1 MEKNSMFKKLAEFMQ
16 SESLTCQDL
25 EAFIIFRN
33 QKLDELESRIQ
44 SIREGTSDNQIVRRW
59 HDSSVSNYHL
69 TGYDPIEKLVIL
81 CPQNNHELLAAEVIS
96 SSEMIFGNY
105 DFASPF

>member
-25 EAFIIFRN
+25 EAFISFRN

-44 SIREGTSDNQIVRRW
+44 SIREGTS
-59 HDSSVSNYHL
+59 
-69 TGYDPIEKLVIL
+69 E
-81 CPQNNHELLAAEVIS
+81 
-96 SSEMIFGNY
+96 
-105 DFASPF
+105 

>member
-1 MEKNSMFKKLAEFMQ
+1 MFKKLAEFMQ

-25 EAFIIFRN
+25 EAFISFRN

-44 SIREGTSDNQIVRRW
+44 SIREGTSDDQVVRSW
-59 HDSSVSNYHL
+59 SDSSVSNYRL

-81 CPQNNHELLAAEVIS
+81 SPQNNRDLLAAEVIS
-96 SSEMIFGNY
+96 SSEMIFGHY
-105 DFASPF
+105 EFASPS